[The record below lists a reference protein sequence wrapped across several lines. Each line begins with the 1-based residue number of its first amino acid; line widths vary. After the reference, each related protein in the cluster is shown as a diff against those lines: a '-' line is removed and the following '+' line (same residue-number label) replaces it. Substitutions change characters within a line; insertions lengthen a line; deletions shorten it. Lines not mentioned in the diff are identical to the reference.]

1 LPQRWDAISTA
12 AVGLAFIESH
22 RLDKAERAARFLH
35 FMLEQQPDP
44 GSLFFFSANSEGD
57 LLTDVAD
64 EHEAIERH
72 VRFTG
77 RGQLWWAI
85 GFPVLFLARLYEESG
100 DRFHLDTCFRYLGMI
115 DRCPQAWNDASS
127 GKLAGGCAVL
137 YRTTGER
144 GHRRNALRAA
154 SALVARQNVIGGW
167 YRMRKGPGP
176 GNFQPNAVSLEISTE
191 FAHWL
196 ALVSQ
201 TIAQGDGTSTLQSA
215 LVAGEKP
222 VARWMRQAERMLL
235 QQRLLAG
242 QKWYGW
248 KVGLRQRILRR
259 VARP

>member
-1 LPQRWDAISTA
+1 
-12 AVGLAFIESH
+12 
-22 RLDKAERAARFLH
+22 
-35 FMLEQQPDP
+35 
-44 GSLFFFSANSEGD
+44 
-57 LLTDVAD
+57 
-64 EHEAIERH
+64 
-72 VRFTG
+72 
-77 RGQLWWAI
+77 
-85 GFPVLFLARLYEESG
+85 
-100 DRFHLDTCFRYLGMI
+100 MI